1 VWLTLHRTKFL
12 GRPKAPAV
20 ICSASFQSLHLARS
34 VAQAGA
40 SIVKLARCRL
50 GWWAAQAGAVAGGS
64 GGNFECFQRLSLR
77 EMKDL
82 GSFGNKFA
90 TRRRNEFQRELPRLE
105 IAAIY
110 TSGA

>member
-1 VWLTLHRTKFL
+1 
-12 GRPKAPAV
+12 
-20 ICSASFQSLHLARS
+20 
-34 VAQAGA
+34 
-40 SIVKLARCRL
+40 
-50 GWWAAQAGAVAGGS
+50 VAGGS

-82 GSFGNKFA
+82 GSFGNKCA